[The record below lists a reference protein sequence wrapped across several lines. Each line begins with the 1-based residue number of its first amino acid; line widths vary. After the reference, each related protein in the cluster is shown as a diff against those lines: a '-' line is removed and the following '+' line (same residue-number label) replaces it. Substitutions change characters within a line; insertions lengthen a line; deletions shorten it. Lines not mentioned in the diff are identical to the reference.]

1 MSFTVFTNVITVLFC
16 IAVLIQSVRMM
27 RSLKQVREGQ
37 LDRTV
42 GALDLATSK
51 AQSVLS
57 ELKQT
62 LSIEGTANARALG
75 DAREVR
81 EELHLMIGI
90 ANAMAERLI
99 EAASVG
105 SAQETKAATAPTKT
119 AKATRPARTR
129 GTRPTQSKADTPKAT
144 KAAGAKT
151 KSATSTRATAPS
163 AKAPSAKAPGAK
175 PTTVQPAA
183 ATEAVAK
190 AEVTKKTPARTSR
203 KSSARSAG
211 VKEAA

>member
-1 MSFTVFTNVITVLFC
+1 MSFTVFTNLITVLFC
-16 IAVLIQSVRMM
+16 IAVLVQSVRMM

-51 AQSVLS
+51 AQGVLS

-105 SAQETKAATAPTKT
+105 SAQENKAATAPTKT

-129 GTRPTQSKADTPKAT
+129 STRPMQSKGDTPKAP

-151 KSATSTRATAPS
+151 KSATSTR

>member
-27 RSLKQVREGQ
+27 RSLKDVREGQ

-42 GALDLATSK
+42 GALDTATAK
-51 AQSVLS
+51 AQGVLS

-62 LSIEGTANARALG
+62 LSVEGAANARALG

-90 ANAMAERLI
+90 ANAMAERLM

-105 SAQETKAATAPTKT
+105 SAQETKVVKAVKESRPARVRSAKPTQPK
-119 AKATRPARTR
+119 ADMPKATRAAPA
-129 GTRPTQSKADTPKAT
+129 KI
-144 KAAGAKT
+144 
-151 KSATSTRATAPS
+151 KSAASTSAMAPS
-163 AKAPSAKAPGAK
+163 AKAPSGKTPSVK
-175 PTTVQPAA
+175 STTAQAAA
-183 ATEAVAK
+183 ATAPAAK
-190 AEVTKKTPARTSR
+190 AVTTKKTPARTSR
-203 KSSARSAG
+203 KGSTRTAG
-211 VKEAA
+211 AKEAA

>member
-42 GALDLATSK
+42 GALDTATAK
-51 AQSVLS
+51 AQAVLS

-81 EELHLMIGI
+81 EELNVMIGI

-99 EAASVG
+99 EAASSVSRQEAAAAVT
-105 SAQETKAATAPTKT
+105 SAKPSKAI
-119 AKATRPARTR
+119 RPPRAR
-129 GTRPTQSKADTPKAT
+129 GTKPAQPKADAT
-144 KAAGAKT
+144 KAKPADAKV
-151 KSATSTRATAPS
+151 PG
-163 AKAPSAKAPGAK
+163 AKAPNTKGPRGKSSDAK
-175 PTTVQPAA
+175 PTGVK
-183 ATEAVAK
+183 AVAK
-190 AEVTKKTPARTSR
+190 TEPERKIAAAKTAPVGASR
-203 KSSARSAG
+203 KRPAQGAG
-211 VKEAA
+211 IKEPA

>member
-42 GALDLATSK
+42 GALDTATAK
-51 AQSVLS
+51 AQGVLS

-62 LSIEGTANARALG
+62 LSIEGTAHARVLG

-105 SAQETKAATAPTKT
+105 SAQETKAAKV
-119 AKATRPARTR
+119 AKASRPARTR
-129 GTRPTQSKADTPKAT
+129 STKPTQSKADTPKAT
-144 KAAGAKT
+144 KAADAKT
-151 KSATSTRATAPS
+151 KRATSTSATAPS
-163 AKAPSAKAPGAK
+163 AKAPSEKAPSAK
-175 PTTVQPAA
+175 PTTAQPTA
-183 ATEAVAK
+183 ATATAAKAVA
-190 AEVTKKTPARTSR
+190 TKKTPARTSR
-203 KSSARSAG
+203 KSSTRAVG

>member
-42 GALDLATSK
+42 GALDTATAK
-51 AQSVLS
+51 AQGVLS

-105 SAQETKAATAPTKT
+105 AAQETRVAKAAKES
-119 AKATRPARTR
+119 RPARAR
-129 GTRPTQSKADTPKAT
+129 SAKPTQPKADMPKAT
-144 KAAGAKT
+144 KAAGVKT
-151 KSATSTRATAPS
+151 KGATSTGTTAPA
-163 AKAPSAKAPGAK
+163 AKVAPAKRKIEAAAK
-175 PTTVQPAA
+175 PV
-183 ATEAVAK
+183 
-190 AEVTKKTPARTSR
+190 VTRKPQALTSR
-203 KSSARSAG
+203 KSSARAAG
-211 VKEAA
+211 VKEEA